1 MNYKKYSVGDL
12 GRFMLWALNEGGDIV
27 GHQMDNPVSF
37 GTAREWNSRH
47 VTAPNG
53 SLGDQ

>member
-12 GRFMLWALNEGGDIV
+12 GRFMLWALNEGCDIV

-53 SLGDQ
+53 SLGH